1 MLLGGQRMQQP
12 TIDGSIKGDGRPR
25 QEQQGSGQQRLEIG
39 TDSGVGNTTTNH
51 RQRSAAAAAAAAAGT
66 YDTDTGG
73 DDVVVFCIVV
83 IVNNDD
89 DRVLGIPPLELQ

>member
-12 TIDGSIKGDGRPR
+12 TINGSIKGDGRPR

-51 RQRSAAAAAAAAAGT
+51 RRRSAAAAAAATDDA
-66 YDTDTGG
+66 DTRE
-73 DDVVVFCIVV
+73 DDDVVFCIIV
-83 IVNNDD
+83 IVDNYD
-89 DRVLGIPPLELQ
+89 DRVPGIPPLELQ

>member
-1 MLLGGQRMQQP
+1 MQQP

-51 RQRSAAAAAAAAAGT
+51 RRRSAAAAAAATDDAHTGED
-66 YDTDTGG
+66 DT
-73 DDVVVFCIVV
+73 VVFCIIVV
-83 IVNNDD
+83 VDNYD
-89 DRVLGIPPLELQ
+89 DRVPGIPPLELQ

>member
-1 MLLGGQRMQQP
+1 MQQP

-25 QEQQGSGQQRLEIG
+25 QEQQGNGQQRLEIG
-39 TDSGVGNTTTNH
+39 TDSDSGVGNTTTNH
-51 RQRSAAAAAAAAAGT
+51 RRRSAVAAASAAVGT
-66 YDTDTGG
+66 YDTDTGE

-89 DRVLGIPPLELQ
+89 DRVPGIPPLELQ